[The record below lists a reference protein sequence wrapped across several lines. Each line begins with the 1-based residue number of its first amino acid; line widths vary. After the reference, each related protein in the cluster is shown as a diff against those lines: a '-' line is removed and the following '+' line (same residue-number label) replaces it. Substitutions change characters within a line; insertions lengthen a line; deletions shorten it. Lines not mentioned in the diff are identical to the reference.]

1 MRRKHRF
8 KGALDSYFEELKQT
22 AGYQSRDLIVLHPEI
37 PNLSTL
43 LAKFDA
49 THYHTDAE
57 VRYIIA
63 GDGVFSLTTL
73 LKTMKTLLKKSALLL
88 ALPISV
94 LASFSLRASAD
105 STAGI
110 ILSTKCRGGYNIN
123 IWQNHTSG
131 KLLYRATSPNGNLS
145 LDGGT
150 SQATEGVR
158 VYKFRNGNYEY
169 WVWDGTLD
177 NPQAGTLEV
186 YKNNRILMQQACTK
200 N

>member
-1 MRRKHRF
+1 M
-8 KGALDSYFEELKQT
+8 SKQ
-22 AGYQSRDLIVLHPEI
+22 
-37 PNLSTL
+37 
-43 LAKFDA
+43 FD
-49 THYHTDAE
+49 
-57 VRYIIA
+57 VNN
-63 GDGVFSLTTL
+63 FSLISFFTL
-73 LKTMKTLLKKSALLL
+73 LKIMKTLLKSSALLL

-94 LASFSLRASAD
+94 LANFSLRASAD

-131 KLLYRATSPNGNLS
+131 ELLYRATSPNGNLS

-158 VYKFRNGNYEY
+158 VYKFRNGNYQY

-177 NPQAGTLEV
+177 NPQSGTLEV
-186 YKNNRILMQQACTK
+186 YKNNRILTQQACTK
-200 N
+200 S

>member
-1 MRRKHRF
+1 MLTIS
-8 KGALDSYFEELKQT
+8 ALISF
-22 AGYQSRDLIVLHPEI
+22 
-37 PNLSTL
+37 
-43 LAKFDA
+43 
-49 THYHTDAE
+49 
-57 VRYIIA
+57 
-63 GDGVFSLTTL
+63 TTL
-73 LKTMKTLLKKSALLL
+73 WKTMKTLLKISALIL

-94 LASFSLRASAD
+94 LANFSLRASAD

-131 KLLYRATSPNGNLS
+131 KLLYRSTSPNGNLS
-145 LDGGT
+145 VDGGT

-158 VYKFRNGNYEY
+158 VYKFRNGNYQY

-177 NPQAGTLEV
+177 NPQSGTLEV
-186 YKNNRILMQQACTK
+186 YKNNRILMQRTCRK